1 MGRFQDLTI
10 LVTGATGAFGR
21 SAAQRFASEGAR
33 LVLSDLVAEP
43 LKDLADTLETETAT
57 LTGDIADER
66 LSDALVKLALARFG
80 KLDIAVNNAG
90 VAQSLLELPLIPSHE
105 ARRVIEI
112 ELLSVFYAMKYQI
125 PVMEEQHRASGRRG
139 AIVNIAS
146 FAGLAGAARL
156 SVYSA
161 AKHGVVGLTRS
172 AAAEYA
178 SKSIRINAVCPSYA
192 TTKMVEDFVKLDGR
206 MEMAAE
212 PTRRADETLCRS
224 VDEVAEVILFA
235 ADPKNLFMT
244 GSTIRVDGGI
254 IAVCADRNES

>member
-1 MGRFQDLTI
+1 MARSSRVGAEMGRFRDLAI

-139 AIVNIAS
+139 A
-146 FAGLAGAARL
+146 
-156 SVYSA
+156 
-161 AKHGVVGLTRS
+161 
-172 AAAEYA
+172 
-178 SKSIRINAVCPSYA
+178 
-192 TTKMVEDFVKLDGR
+192 
-206 MEMAAE
+206 
-212 PTRRADETLCRS
+212 
-224 VDEVAEVILFA
+224 
-235 ADPKNLFMT
+235 
-244 GSTIRVDGGI
+244 
-254 IAVCADRNES
+254 